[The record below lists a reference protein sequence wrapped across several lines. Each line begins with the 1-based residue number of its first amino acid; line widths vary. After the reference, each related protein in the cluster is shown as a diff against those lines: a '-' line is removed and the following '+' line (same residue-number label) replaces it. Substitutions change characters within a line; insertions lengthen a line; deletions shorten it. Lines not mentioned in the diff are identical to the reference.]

1 MKFGR
6 EHSPEGSSPSR
17 HFGSH
22 IRKCVIPAGSLGSRR
37 GRFGTDEYLSTLLL
51 GSPSPSLGLVQGLRE
66 LKVSLRTSGRDPD
79 PLRWAFVC
87 IDKSSHF
94 QCGHLGI
101 ALVHLVTFPPGENA
115 IDF

>member
-6 EHSPEGSSPSR
+6 EHSPEGSSSSR

-22 IRKCVIPAGSLGSRR
+22 IRKCVVPAGSLGSRR

-79 PLRWAFVC
+79 PLRWVFVC
-87 IDKSSHF
+87 IDKSLPMWSFGDSVSSSGHF
-94 QCGHLGI
+94 PSWRECH
-101 ALVHLVTFPPGENA
+101 
-115 IDF
+115 

>member
-17 HFGSH
+17 HSGSH
-22 IRKCVIPAGSLGSRR
+22 IRKCVVPAGSLGSRR

-87 IDKSSHF
+87 IDKSLPMWSF
-94 QCGHLGI
+94 GI